1 MSTFTKN
8 QRNLVSVLIS
18 AALISLSVVA
28 APAQAAAT
36 GPLCGPSTNA
46 VVSCGGTTS
55 DGAKY
60 AMQVPDNFNGTV
72 FLYSHGYT
80 YAIDI
85 PGKYTMASVLNNPV
99 PGPIGPLA
107 PTTVDMV
114 AINSL
119 LASGYAVVGS
129 TFPVLGWNVKEA
141 VATNVELIGIFKKKF
156 TDTKKVIA
164 WGESLGAFITQ
175 ALAEK
180 YPKLIDGAGLMC
192 PALGSVAAEL
202 TTAGD
207 FLWGLKTM
215 FAPTITGRNYAAGDA
230 GKMQVYTDLGIL
242 ESLGAALKTSIGT
255 ELVTNAPSWPA
266 GAPGAVALGSVPV
279 RSVILYLGLM
289 SGIPTRSAHLDGISG
304 PGAAGSTSAFG
315 FATMGSPALAVLQN
329 GFDAAGLAVL
339 ATYDLEKQSGGAFFD
354 NTKTDYAKRTT
365 VEKSVFNAP
374 LSGATAIAGIE
385 KYLAN
390 PAVTRWAA
398 TPAAAAKFATQIK
411 HTGKLSHP
419 TVVLAA
425 TEDPITPEGNTQWL
439 INRQKTAAAKAKLL
453 VIWNKPADQYTT
465 FTAAGQP
472 DTSGPKANGT
482 GHCNFT
488 ADQYLA
494 VANIL
499 SDAVESNGKLDT
511 GVVRENAL
519 ANATG
524 LSITPRTGRMQKY
537 YQK

>member
-1 MSTFTKN
+1 
-8 QRNLVSVLIS
+8 
-18 AALISLSVVA
+18 
-28 APAQAAAT
+28 
-36 GPLCGPSTNA
+36 
-46 VVSCGGTTS
+46 
-55 DGAKY
+55 
-60 AMQVPDNFNGTV
+60 
-72 FLYSHGYT
+72 
-80 YAIDI
+80 
-85 PGKYTMASVLNNPV
+85 
-99 PGPIGPLA
+99 
-107 PTTVDMV
+107 
-114 AINSL
+114 
-119 LASGYAVVGS
+119 VVGS

-141 VATNVELIGIFKKKF
+141 IATNVELIGIFKKKF

-164 WGESLGAFITQ
+164 WGESLGAYITQ

-192 PALGSVAAEL
+192 PALGNVAATV

-215 FAPTITGRNYAAGDA
+215 FAPTLTGRNYAAGEA
-230 GKMQVYTDLGIL
+230 GLRQVYADLQIL
-242 ESLGAALKTSIGT
+242 TSLGDALKTSIGT
-255 ELVTNAPSWPA
+255 ELVTNVPSWPA
-266 GAPGAVALGSVPV
+266 GAPGAAALGAVPV
-279 RSVILYLGLM
+279 RSVVLYLGLM
-289 SGIPTRSAHLDGISG
+289 AGIPTRSAHLDGVSG
-304 PGAAGSTSAFG
+304 PGAAGSTTAFG

-354 NTKTDYAKRTT
+354 NTKTNYAKRTT
-365 VEKSVFNAP
+365 VEKSIFNTP

-385 KYLAN
+385 AYLAN
-390 PAVTRWAA
+390 PAVARWAA
-398 TPAAAAKFATQIK
+398 TPAAATKFATQIK
-411 HTGKLSHP
+411 HSGKLSDP

-425 TEDPITPEGNTQWL
+425 TEDPITSEGNTQWL
-439 INRQKTAAAKAKLL
+439 INQQKTAAAKAKLL
-453 VIWNKPADQYTT
+453 VIWNKPADQYTK

-472 DTSGPKANGT
+472 DTSGLKANGT

-499 SDAVESNGKLDT
+499 TDAVDNNGKLDT
-511 GVVRENAL
+511 GTYRTWAISNAE
-519 ANATG
+519 G